1 MGMPYCFYSIA
12 LHIQSQGLLWYNYRV
27 KEFIMETIVQLE
39 DGRII
44 GISKDFRV
52 LEYLDGE
59 WVKPQSPVYGSDL
72 HDGKPIS
79 EEEL

>member
-1 MGMPYCFYSIA
+1 
-12 LHIQSQGLLWYNYRV
+12 
-27 KEFIMETIVQLE
+27 METIVQLD

-52 LEYLDGE
+52 LEYIDGE
-59 WVKPQSPVYGSDL
+59 WVKPQYPVYGSDL

>member
-1 MGMPYCFYSIA
+1 
-12 LHIQSQGLLWYNYRV
+12 
-27 KEFIMETIVQLE
+27 METIVQLE

-52 LEYLDGE
+52 LEYKDGE